1 MRISLLAAALACAV
15 LCTDA
20 FAAINLQRS
29 TNLNDSLGGTLS
41 VATTGSIELPGA
53 DTSSTLTLT
62 NFHPHDNADL
72 VANGSLTRT
81 HTRAN
86 ETVTNTYNGSASLV
100 GTDKDGKAVND
111 TLALDNVEV
120 VRHGDGPAFSGSI
133 VFNGKTYDAAHL
145 DEQGKHALRRV
156 LRLFDFD

>member
-1 MRISLLAAALACAV
+1 MRISLLAATLACVA

-20 FAAINLQRS
+20 LAAINLQRN
-29 TNLNDSLGGTLS
+29 TNLSDSLGGTLS

-62 NFHPHDNADL
+62 NFHPHDNAEL

-100 GTDKDGKAVND
+100 GTEKDGKAVND
-111 TLALDNVEV
+111 TIALDNVEV
-120 VRHGDGPAFSGSI
+120 VRHDGTAFSGTF
-133 VFNGKTYDAAHL
+133 VLNGKTYDAAHL
-145 DEQGKHALRRV
+145 DEQGKHALRRL